1 MPHDK
6 VHKDTAKCPL
16 TLNEVDLF
24 EPGAQKFW
32 YDSYDILHKES
43 PVHRIPG
50 EGTTKDTDGY
60 IISKY
65 EDIAFIVKDI
75 VRFPPPIVKQLD
87 EASSSGVAGFVD
99 DKKQDKEKKNG

>member
-6 VHKDTAKCPL
+6 VHKDTAKCPI

-43 PVHRIPG
+43 PVHKIPG

-99 DKKQDKEKKNG
+99 DEKQDKENKKK